1 MKKIF
6 SLWRPCDCR
15 SSLALQLND
24 VVTRGL
30 CRTAFV
36 IFLFAVFASPAEAA
50 SDSDFPK
57 AFKKDPLCWH
67 YVNALGEE
75 FLLKLR
81 ALGLGETSFIVSGS
95 LAGDEGQYPIFG
107 NVELINGR
115 VKSNLTLNDAFPTI
129 PTSTFLSA
137 VQFTVD
143 LDPQTLNGD
152 FEWLAPTLSG
162 PDPNGPREFVAYSL
176 RGTLTFLS
184 NGRECKQQ
192 SELSG
197 AP

>member
-1 MKKIF
+1 MKKVVTVQHPYG
-6 SLWRPCDCR
+6 RRR
-15 SSLALQLND
+15 SFILQLRN
-24 VVTRGL
+24 VTMRGL
-30 CRTAFV
+30 YRSALGILLTVA
-36 IFLFAVFASPAEAA
+36 FASPARAA
-50 SDSDFPK
+50 SDSEFPK

-75 FLLKLR
+75 FLLKLH
-81 ALGLGETSFIVSGS
+81 ALGLGGTSFIVSGS
-95 LAGDEGQYPIFG
+95 LAGDEGQSPIFG
-107 NVELINGR
+107 NAELLNGR

-143 LDPQTLNGD
+143 LDLQTLNGD

-162 PDPNGPREFVAYSL
+162 PDPNGPREFNAFSL

-184 NGRECKQQ
+184 NGNECKQQ
-192 SELSG
+192 SELSRI
-197 AP
+197 P